1 MRSTRTVASFVGA
14 PLRRDRGARH
24 RSRLKGAPTTALL
37 TLALL
42 ASACG
47 SSTAPEAGATPPP
60 TGGEVKIR
68 VGVGIADMTPDVG
81 YCAGQYCDYATD
93 TLGGLIAGDFD
104 PFLTHKL
111 KHASYGVQSRLTA
124 RAIVVEGSDGRR
136 IALLKT
142 DNYLAQDMLQR
153 RVAQLLEDGD
163 SGIGHAQILHHVTH
177 NHSSAYSST
186 LAAGLFLFQD
196 VFDARFFE
204 FQARRMAAAIEQAAA
219 NLRPARMAAM
229 EVPHR
234 VYKGNVVRL
243 ATAIDGTPAGYPLE
257 YGDRGLVVIRF
268 DDLSDAAQPR
278 PLAAWVNWGEHPES
292 LDPHDLHSA
301 DFLAALERYVDRE
314 LGASLVFSQGDVG
327 SAENS
332 GDRDELIADDGSV
345 CGRWPGDAEAP
356 ETDACAGGEGTIR
369 DWNHKGYVQTERN
382 VRFLADDIL
391 RAWALAGT
399 AQARV
404 PFTSDFT
411 VDWRSA
417 WVPGP
422 LSHPLPT
429 VSNCNTELT
438 FGGDVGVPVL
448 GLPDCSRNGIPGE
461 GPLTGLTATIHA
473 TLKAE
478 GVPVPGHYS
487 APGVGLVEENARI
500 HLQAMRLGEILLA
513 SCACEAQADLILNL
527 ESRANEV
534 AGDLYAGFDWACL
547 MPAFRDD
554 PQYTQACAIQ
564 ARYFDPD
571 DAENNAGQI
580 PGDNLAPEAIA
591 RMRAQVHNDARGWDA
606 PENVLSA
613 ESEPADTAQIRGNF
627 TREEI
632 QDLGVPGYRLVVGV
646 GHAGD
651 YNGYTVSYREYMN
664 RDHYRKALTAYG
676 PHTADY
682 MVTRLVRLGA
692 AMQNGPELAPEPLDL
707 LAEVDEL
714 RQQTLSRTVG
724 AASAVAFDAWQ
735 AGMPDD
741 AGEPEPLQQPADITR
756 FAMAQFVWRGGSTAI
771 DNPRVTVQRE
781 TAPEQWVDHADQSGE
796 VVTRVEFPDGVPG
809 VLRTY
814 AGMQEWIWTAGF
826 EAYSAHPARLGS
838 TPPGRYRFCVEG
850 RTRQSFAT
858 QDYAFCS
865 APFTVSVWDGIAIEN
880 LSVGD
885 DAIAFDVA
893 SVVYPRTPGETAF
906 PFIADNGSARICDT
920 CTFRPW
926 ARTGAFERAV
936 IEVTGEEGE
945 SEGGAREVPVA
956 CGAQGRNCRAAIS
969 PAPGDRMT
977 VRVFDTDGNTGS
989 MEVR

>member
-1 MRSTRTVASFVGA
+1 MSGVG
-14 PLRRDRGARH
+14 PFLRR
-24 RSRLKGAPTTALL
+24 ALPAAVL
-37 TLALL
+37 MLA
-42 ASACG
+42 ACG
-47 SSTAPEAGATPPP
+47 GSQPTSGGSSPTPPP
-60 TGGEVKIR
+60 ASGEIKVR
-68 VGVGIADMTPDVG
+68 VGVGITDMTPEVG
-81 YCAGQYCDYATD
+81 YCAGQYCDFATD
-93 TLGGLIAGDFD
+93 TLGGLIDGDLD

-124 RAIVVEGSDGRR
+124 RAIVVEGANGKR

-177 NHSSAYSST
+177 NHSSAYAST
-186 LAAGLFLFQD
+186 LAAGVWLFQD

-204 FQARRMAAAIEQAAA
+204 HQARQMAAAIEQAAA
-219 NLRPARMAAM
+219 NLKPARMAAM
-229 EVPHR
+229 QIQHR
-234 VYKGNVVRL
+234 IYKGNVVRL

-268 DDLSDAAQPR
+268 DDLSDPEQPR

-301 DFLAALERYVDRE
+301 DFLAALERFVDRE
-314 LGASLVFSQGDVG
+314 LGAPLVFSQGDVG

-332 GDRDELIADDGSV
+332 GDRAEILADDGSV
-345 CGRWPGDAEAP
+345 CGRWPSEAEAP
-356 ETDACAGGEGTIR
+356 EADTCADGEGTIR
-369 DWNHKGYVQTERN
+369 DWNHRGYVQTERN
-382 VRFLADDIL
+382 VRYLADDIL
-391 RAWALAGT
+391 RAWDLAGT
-399 AQARV
+399 AQATV
-404 PFTSDFT
+404 PFSSDFT

-429 VSNCNTELT
+429 VSNCNTELS

-448 GLPDCSRNGIPGE
+448 GLPDCSRNGVPGE
-461 GPLTGLTATIHA
+461 NPLTGISATIYA

-478 GVPVPGHYS
+478 GVPVPDHYS
-487 APGVGLVEENARI
+487 APSVGLVEENARI
-500 HLQAMRLGEILLA
+500 HLQAMRLGDILLA
-513 SCACEAQADLILNL
+513 SCACEPQADLILNL
-527 ESRANEV
+527 ESRANDIT
-534 AGDLYAGFDWACL
+534 GDIYAGFDWACL
-547 MPAFRDD
+547 IGEFRDD
-554 PQYTQACAIQ
+554 PRYAEACAIQ
-564 ARYFDPD
+564 ARYFDPLD
-571 DAENNAGQI
+571 PENNAGEI
-580 PGDNLAPEAIA
+580 PGDNFAPEAIA

-606 PENVLSA
+606 PENVLRA
-613 ESEPADTAQIRGNF
+613 QSEPADATQIWGNF

-682 MVTRLVRLGA
+682 MVTRLVRMGA
-692 AMQNGPELAPEPLDL
+692 ALKGGPELAPEPLDV
-707 LAEVDEL
+707 LATVDAL
-714 RQQTLSRTVG
+714 RQETLARTVG
-724 AASAVAFDAWQ
+724 AASAVAYDTWQ
-735 AGMPDD
+735 AGLPND

-756 FAMAQFVWRGGSTAI
+756 FTMAQFVWRGGSTAV
-771 DNPRVTVQRE
+771 DNPRVVVQRE
-781 TAPEQWVDHADQSGE
+781 TAPGQWTDHADQSGE
-796 VVTRVEFPDGVPG
+796 VITRVEFPDGVPG

-850 RTRQSFAT
+850 RTRQAFAT
-858 QDYAFCS
+858 KNYAFCS
-865 APFTVSVWDGIAIEN
+865 EPFTVSVWDGIGIEN
-880 LSVGD
+880 LSVAD
-885 DAIAFDVA
+885 DAITFDVA
-893 SVVYPRTPGETAF
+893 PIVYPRTPGETAF

-920 CTFRPW
+920 CSFRPW
-926 ARTGAFERAV
+926 ARQGVFDRAV
-936 IEVTGEEGE
+936 VELVGDA
-945 SEGGAREVPVA
+945 GGGGVDGVRELPA
-956 CGAQGRNCRAAIS
+956 SCDAQGRSCRVEVTL
-969 PAPGDRMT
+969 APGDRAT
-977 VRVFDTDGNTGS
+977 VRVFDRDGNSGS
-989 MEVR
+989 MVAR